1 MELQT
6 INPWTWQDEFG
17 FVQAK
22 AVTAGE
28 RTVYCSGQTSM
39 DADGNPLHEGDLRAQ
54 LNQALDNLEVV
65 LRASGCGLSD
75 VVRLNY
81 YTTDIGG
88 FFAAMDL
95 VRGRLQEAD
104 CRPASTLL
112 EVSRLA
118 LPPLVVEIEAT
129 AVT

>member
-1 MELQT
+1 MEVHT
-6 INPWTWQDEFG
+6 INPWTWQEQFG

-54 LNQALDNLEVV
+54 FGQALDNLEAV

-81 YTTDIGG
+81 YTTDLDG
-88 FFAAMDL
+88 FFAAMD
-95 VRGRLQEAD
+95 VVSARLQDAG

-118 LPPLVVEIEAT
+118 LPPLLVEVEAT